1 MNKLLIE
8 QFPIVLHRFQWS
20 DLLDPAVL
28 HTMPEHFTTGEVEE
42 MKQMIKNKL
51 DECQSDFEVSV
62 LKENLQEEFGLYLNE
77 LEGE

>member
-1 MNKLLIE
+1 MEIVKFETFIKETRKEFRDLIA
-8 QFPIVLHRFQWS
+8 IY
-20 DLLDPAVL
+20 LDG
-28 HTMPEHFTTGEVEE
+28 TIGE

-51 DECQSDFEVSV
+51 DECQSEFEVNV